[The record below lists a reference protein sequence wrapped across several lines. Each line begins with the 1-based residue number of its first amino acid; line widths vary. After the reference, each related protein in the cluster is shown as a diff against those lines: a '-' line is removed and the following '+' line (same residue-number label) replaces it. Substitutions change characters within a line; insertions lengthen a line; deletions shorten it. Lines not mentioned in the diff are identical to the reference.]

1 MAPRTDPPFPV
12 DPAAIEV
19 LRTLWE
25 RGNAAYLV
33 GGGVRD
39 GLLGRSTNNWD
50 LSTDARPEELLT
62 LFPGGTYQNRFGTVL
77 VPGGVEVTTFRE
89 DHRYG
94 DHRRPDEVTFTD
106 DPLADLARRDFTV
119 NAIAWGR
126 GKTDAQP
133 DFLDPTGGRADLDA
147 RLLRAVGNPDR
158 RFDEDA
164 LRMLR
169 AARLAAQVGL
179 EIEAETLGAIGR
191 HAADVRFVSGE
202 RVGTE
207 VRRILESATPSTGL
221 RVLQQ
226 TGLLAALVPQL
237 AAQRGV
243 PQAKIPGHD
252 LWDHTLLTVDAAAN
266 LRPHDLRL
274 TLAALLHDSGK
285 PETFAAGHFIGHA
298 AAGAAIARE
307 WLGRIAYPSRDA
319 DFVARLIEEHMF
331 EYSPTWSDAA
341 VRRFMKRVGV
351 DLVDDLLVL
360 RQADNVGSGHTADAG
375 HLAEL
380 RERVETERTRRSPM
394 SVADLAVNGNDI
406 LAALGREAGPWLGQV
421 LARLL
426 DSVIGDP
433 TRNTPSR
440 LLADVREW
448 SRRGQLEPSA
458 KSNVAGDVGEPT

>member
-1 MAPRTDPPFPV
+1 MAPNTDPPFPV
-12 DPAAIEV
+12 DPVALGV
-19 LRTLWE
+19 LGTLW
-25 RGNAAYLV
+25 GHGHAAYLV

-50 LSTDARPEELLT
+50 LSTDALSARLLE

-106 DPLADLARRDFTV
+106 DPVADLARRDFTV

-126 GKTDAQP
+126 RPSDAAP
-133 DFLDPTGGRADLDA
+133 AFLDPTGGRADLDA
-147 RLLRAVGNPDR
+147 RLLRAVGDPDQ

-179 EIEAETLGAIGR
+179 EIQPQTLEAIGR
-191 HAADVRFVSGE
+191 HAEDVSFVSGE

-207 VRRILESATPSTGL
+207 LRRMLASNTPSIGLRILE
-221 RVLQQ
+221 Q
-226 TGLLAALVPQL
+226 TGLLGALVPQL
-237 AAQRGV
+237 ARQRGV
-243 PQAKIPGHD
+243 PQAKVQGHD
-252 LWDHTLLTVDAAAN
+252 LWDHTLLTVDAAAK
-266 LRPHDLRL
+266 LRPADDRL
-274 TLAALLHDSGK
+274 ALAALLHDGGK
-285 PETFAAGHFIGHA
+285 PETFADGHFIGHA

-319 DFVARLIEEHMF
+319 EYVARLIEEHMF

-341 VRRFMKRVGV
+341 VRRFMKRVGPN
-351 DLVDDLLVL
+351 LVDDLLVL
-360 RQADNVGSGHTADAG
+360 RQADNIGSGHPADAG
-375 HLAEL
+375 NLSEL
-380 RERVETERTRRSPM
+380 RARIEGERTRRSPM
-394 SVADLAVNGNDI
+394 SLADLALDGNDI
-406 LAALGREAGPWLGQV
+406 LAELGLEPGPWLGAL

-426 DSVIGDP
+426 DSVLGDP
-433 TRNTPSR
+433 ERNTRAR

-448 SRRGQLEPSA
+448 ARRGDLDAEPS
-458 KSNVAGDVGEPT
+458 